1 MNQNQTGI
9 QSKALH
15 WYPGHMAKTR
25 RLIEENLKL
34 VDVVVEIIDS
44 RIPYSGRNPYFN
56 DMLKRKKRL
65 IVMNKYDM
73 ADEKVSLMWA
83 QHFQKKGI
91 HVVPVS
97 CLTGTGVNKI
107 IQEAEKTVEEQ
118 FLKDSEKGRTRTIKL
133 MMIGIPNVGKSSLIN
148 RLAGKASTITGNKPG
163 VTKGKQWIRLRGNCE
178 LLDTPGI
185 LPQKFTDESVA
196 EKLAITGAIK
206 DDIINTELLSY
217 KLVEYLKENYIE
229 NLKERY
235 KITEDISSME
245 IYEIIELIGKKR
257 GFVISGGETDTERAA
272 KMIIDEFRNCK
283 LGKISLERPDE
294 IYKKEI

>member
-9 QSKALH
+9 QSKAIH

-34 VDVVVEIIDS
+34 VDVVVEIIDA

-56 DMLKRKKRL
+56 EMLRKKERL

-73 ADEKVSLMWA
+73 ADEAASKQWSNY
-83 QHFQKKGI
+83 FEGKGI
-91 HVVPVS
+91 KVVPIS
-97 CLTGTGVNKI
+97 CATGMGINRI
-107 IQEAEKTVEEQ
+107 MSEAEKLVSDKLER
-118 FLKDSEKGRTRTIKL
+118 DSEKGRTRTLKL

-148 RLAGKASTITGNKPG
+148 KLAGKASTITGNKPG
-163 VTKGKQWIRLRGNCE
+163 VTRGKQWIRLKGNCE

-185 LPQKFTDESVA
+185 LPQKFTNERVA
-196 EKLAITGAIK
+196 ENLALTGAVK
-206 DDIINTELLSY
+206 DEIINTELLSY
-217 KLVEYLKENYIE
+217 KLIEYLQKHYEE
-229 NLKERY
+229 ELKARY
-235 KITEDISSME
+235 KITEDISSFE
-245 IYEIIELIGKKR
+245 TFELIELIGKKR

-283 LGKISLERPDE
+283 IGRITLERPE
-294 IYKKEI
+294 EF